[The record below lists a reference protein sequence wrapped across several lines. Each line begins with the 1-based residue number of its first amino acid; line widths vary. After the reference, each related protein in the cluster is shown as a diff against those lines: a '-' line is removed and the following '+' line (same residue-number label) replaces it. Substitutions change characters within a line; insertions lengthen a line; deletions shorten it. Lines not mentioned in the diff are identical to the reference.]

1 MTKCQRVSVSK
12 SLGVPL
18 FIAVCLF
25 MSAGAHAWRA
35 EVLLEPDR
43 LFVQPGEQIEIAVK
57 ARITVD
63 AAAGS
68 EPDNGSRPTDEQVV
82 GISTYR
88 VPMKL
93 EGLYYVGHQI
103 DTMTQLVPTGNNLV
117 LSYSYI
123 NTSITF
129 TADQAEFNCPGSTS
143 TVTCDLGP
151 FATIVL
157 RVDESLELGDT
168 ATLTVVAG
176 AAENGVRIQS
186 VRGGYPS
193 NSISTPGNEVTVQ
206 GGYIDGLQLEFQ
218 VAFDLDFNG
227 DNGFVGITDFGILFL
242 WSTGRDRYAVLVDD
256 SLEAPPVTEAEASV
270 MVLQDAIDR
279 RWLSTDPNSPNYV
292 VTAVQKLL
300 RILPPDAGP
309 GHPRFDSLDFDGSN
323 DLDRFTDFGI
333 LFFWSTGRD
342 LYAVLVDDSLEA
354 PPVTE
359 AEASVRALQE
369 AIDRNWLSTDPNSP
383 NYVVTA
389 VQKLLR
395 VLPPDR

>member
-63 AAAGS
+63 AADGS
-68 EPDNGSRPTDEQVV
+68 EPDNGSRPTGEQVV

-93 EGLYYVGHQI
+93 EGLYYVGHQTT
-103 DTMTQLVPTGNNLV
+103 TMTQLVPTGNNLV

-206 GGYIDGLQLEFQ
+206 GGYIDGLQLEFVVGVDLDINGDGNITGSADYAILYFWANNRQ
-218 VAFDLDFNG
+218 TYADDITDGIAMSEAINEALAQPISLGLLVEGVNLASGLEKLLAVLPPDASAGDARYDALDFNG
-227 DNGFVGITDFGILFL
+227 DGSLRATSDYAILFFWANNRQTYADDITDGIAMSEAINEALAQPIGL
-242 WSTGRDRYAVLVDD
+242 GLLVDGVN
-256 SLEAPPVTEAEASV
+256 LAS
-270 MVLQDAIDR
+270 
-279 RWLSTDPNSPNYV
+279 
-292 VTAVQKLL
+292 AVEKLL
-300 RILPPDAGP
+300 RILPP
-309 GHPRFDSLDFDGSN
+309 
-323 DLDRFTDFGI
+323 
-333 LFFWSTGRD
+333 
-342 LYAVLVDDSLEA
+342 
-354 PPVTE
+354 
-359 AEASVRALQE
+359 
-369 AIDRNWLSTDPNSP
+369 
-383 NYVVTA
+383 
-389 VQKLLR
+389 
-395 VLPPDR
+395 